1 MAAVSIIERKFPPH
15 FEVRGG
21 WFRFWGRL
29 AKTQPT
35 IDLPSGSKVKLPM
48 GGFIFRLEATVEVA
62 KAKKKIRRLTKILQR
77 TTLGVGTII
86 IWFVDPTRGWCK
98 QFIKTLRNSP
108 EGLRALLRELR
119 SFLEEA
125 PRQETVWDALEV
137 WGRVSKPAHSQAP
150 AYGVREFNEV
160 FNRMLLA
167 CRARDRALARL
178 ARWGKALRAD
188 IEARR
193 GLLEELRAKIAR
205 GWGRTRDYSLVS
217 DLEEEIGILKRELEK
232 ARAAYARLVATTP
245 VPVKNGR
252 VDWGKYKAQRR
263 EWFEKLCNPPSR
275 GGVDLPPSRIGGE
288 EEVSAFSL
296 REATGLW
303 GEEHQSLEGLR
314 LHHLQDLVQP

>member
-1 MAAVSIIERKFPPH
+1 MAAAVSIVERKFPPH
-15 FEVRGG
+15 FEFVGE
-21 WFRFWGRL
+21 WFRFRGRL
-29 AKTQPT
+29 SKRTAVAKFKEVGVEIPT
-35 IDLPSGSKVKLPM
+35 SKPSIIFKV
-48 GGFIFRLEATVEVA
+48 EATIEVA
-62 KAKKKIRRLTKILQR
+62 KAKRRMRRLVKFLEKTSY
-77 TTLGVGTII
+77 GVGTVI
-86 IWFVDPTRGWCK
+86 IWIVDPKEGFIRRFVKTIENTRGGLK
-98 QFIKTLRNSP
+98 ELLNSFK
-108 EGLRALLRELR
+108 E
-119 SFLEEA
+119 FLSTSIS
-125 PRQETVWDALEV
+125 QDTTVWDELEV

-150 AYGVREFNEV
+150 AYGVREFNET
-160 FNRMLLA
+160 FNKLLFTL
-167 CRARDRALARL
+167 RARDRALARL

-217 DLEEEIGILKRELEK
+217 DLEEEIGILRRELEK

-263 EWFEKLCNPPSR
+263 EWFEKLCK
-275 GGVDLPPSRIGGE
+275 GGIVLPPSRIGGE
-288 EEVSAFSL
+288 EVSTFSL